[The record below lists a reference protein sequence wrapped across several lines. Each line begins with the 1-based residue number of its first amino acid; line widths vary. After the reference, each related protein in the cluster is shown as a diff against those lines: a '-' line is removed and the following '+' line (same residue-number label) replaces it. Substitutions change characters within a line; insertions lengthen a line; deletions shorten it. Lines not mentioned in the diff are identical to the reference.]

1 MVSLVPSNLLTTQ
14 LSILCTLLL
23 GWEHCRDLCWFLS
36 LPGQGR
42 RACEFKPLQQ
52 KKGSAESTG
61 VCINRRKPVTKSGAH
76 HLKFCSPVKFLGM
89 V

>member
-52 KKGSAESTG
+52 KKGRG
-61 VCINRRKPVTKSGAH
+61 VHQQKKTSDKIWSSPLEILFTSKVSGNGLAAQ
-76 HLKFCSPVKFLGM
+76 
-89 V
+89 